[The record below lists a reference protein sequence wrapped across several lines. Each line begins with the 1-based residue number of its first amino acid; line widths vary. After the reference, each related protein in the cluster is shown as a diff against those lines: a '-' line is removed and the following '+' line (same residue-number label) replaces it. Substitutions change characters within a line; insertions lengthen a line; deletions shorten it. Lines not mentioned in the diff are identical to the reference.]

1 MAQDFT
7 EMAQTVLGFFFAGGG
22 VMDEQPLMLNSA
34 PQVALE
40 LLKII
45 ADRESKQRIEKPDAR
60 TYYLTLYR
68 QCLKAVSG
76 NPLEDVLAES

>member
-1 MAQDFT
+1 MARDLAAMAQNGL
-7 EMAQTVLGFFFAGGG
+7 EAFFAGGAY
-22 VMDEQPLMLNSA
+22 MDQQPFTTDSTSR
-34 PQVALE
+34 VALE

-45 ADRESKQRIEKPDAR
+45 ADRETKQRIEKPDAR

-68 QCLKAVSG
+68 QCLKAASG

>member
-1 MAQDFT
+1 
-7 EMAQTVLGFFFAGGG
+7 
-22 VMDEQPLMLNSA
+22 MDGQPLMADSTSR
-34 PQVALE
+34 VALE

-45 ADRESKQRIEKPDAR
+45 ADRENKQRIEKPDAR

-68 QCLKAVSG
+68 QCLKAASG